1 MLYFVIRYKKESFK
15 LYIGKSNKYHMEQAN
30 KAHQH
35 IEKHNILRKKKSRN
49 ITLNIISL
57 LLAISG
63 ILYGSWY
70 FLHFYRFETTN
81 DAIIDQY
88 IVPVNCKSGG
98 FVSDIRFT
106 EHQSVKK
113 GDTLLIIDPKEY
125 IIKVAEAK
133 AALLQAQANNEA
145 LIAGALSSE
154 SNVAVSQSRV
164 KEREAYLVGLFE
176 KEKRYRMLYQKGAV
190 SRQDMEQVVSDYQA
204 SLANLSALKLEETAS
219 KAILSVNQK
228 KQLSGI
234 ASIDERVAELELALT
249 NLSYTVI
256 IASRDGIMGRRNI
269 EIGQLLQPGQTIS
282 NLVEE
287 KNKWITANYREKQIA
302 NIYIGQSVII
312 KVDGY
317 SKKTFKG
324 VVSSISAAT
333 GSKYSLLPVDNSAG
347 NFVKVQQRIPVRI
360 EFTNATPE
368 DMEHLR
374 AGMMVETEALIDH
387 NK

>member
-1 MLYFVIRYKKESFK
+1 MTQT
-15 LYIGKSNKYHMEQAN
+15 NN
-30 KAHQH
+30 NQH
-35 IEKHNILRKKKSRN
+35 IEKHQILKKRKYRN
-49 ITLNIISL
+49 IFLNALCII
-57 LLAISG
+57 LALSG
-63 ILYGSWY
+63 LIYGIHY
-70 FLHFYRFETTN
+70 FLLFYRYEITN

-88 IVPVNCKSGG
+88 IIPVNCKAGG

-113 GDTLLIIDPKEY
+113 GDTLLIIDPQEY

-154 SNVAVSQSRV
+154 SNVAVSQSRI
-164 KEREAYLVGLFE
+164 KEREAFLMSLSE

-190 SRQDMEQVVSDYQA
+190 SRQDMEQVISDYQA
-204 SLANLSALKLEETAS
+204 GLANLSALKLEEKAS
-219 KAILSVNQK
+219 KAILSENQK

-234 ASIDERVAELELALT
+234 ASIDERLAELDLALT

-256 IASRDGIMGRRNI
+256 TAPRDGIMGRRNI
-269 EIGQLLQPGQTIS
+269 ETGQLLQPGQTIS

-302 NIYIGQSVII
+302 NIYVGQPVII

-317 SKKTFKG
+317 SQKTFKG

-360 EFTNATPE
+360 EFTNASSK